1 MWLSLACLCFNL
13 CLLEQIA
20 PVIENDLHGRDDDGD
35 GNDED
40 NGDADVQVLPY
51 PGNLLPVENFQALVC
66 GKFQCQDA
74 QIQFSL
80 ILCGFSQNRID
91 NEEYPG

>member
-1 MWLSLACLCFNL
+1 MWLLLACLCFNL

-51 PGNLLPVENFQALVC
+51 PGNLLPVENFQALQC

-80 ILCGFSQNRID
+80 IHCEFSQRI
-91 NEEYPG
+91 NTIRIE